1 LAQEAEGAGGRLIQ
15 NASRRNEGRR
25 EAAFL
30 FGRRLI
36 RYFTL
41 HRRKKPRQDR
51 TLGSSGPCV
60 GGAYLTAGPTA
71 GDEAVGCVPPT
82 ALLSEPL
89 TQKPAA
95 HSFFCLPAVS
105 RGLAGVRVS

>member
-41 HRRKKPRQDR
+41 HRRKKASAGPDAWIVGTVRR
-51 TLGSSGPCV
+51 WSGPHRR
-60 GGAYLTAGPTA
+60 P
-71 GDEAVGCVPPT
+71 D
-82 ALLSEPL
+82 
-89 TQKPAA
+89 
-95 HSFFCLPAVS
+95 S
-105 RGLAGVRVS
+105 RGRRQSRWLRTADGFAV